1 MSNVDNLLNLDN
13 ENTMT
18 WNIVW
23 EDLEFSD
30 DFMNFVDAYMPDL
43 IDDVLPEA
51 QELYDSSIALCAS
64 SAGNVDD
71 DSPSETCE
79 VMVSDE

>member
-1 MSNVDNLLNLDN
+1 MDYLSNSDN

-23 EDLEFSD
+23 EDSEFSD

-43 IDDVLPEA
+43 INNLLPEA
-51 QELYDSSIALCAS
+51 QELYHSSIALCAS
-64 SAGNVDD
+64 SAGNADD